1 MAPAKCI
8 FCEIC
13 AKMQPAEIVYEDNE
27 IVVFKD
33 IKPAA
38 PHHYLCVPQRHIQ
51 DINKLTREDK
61 PLGIHTVN
69 FI

>member
-1 MAPAKCI
+1 MSSSKCI
-8 FCEIC
+8 FCDIC
-13 AKMQPAEIVYEDNE
+13 AKTQPAEFMYEDNE

-38 PHHYLCVPQRHIQ
+38 KHHYLCVPLKHIQ

-61 PLGIHTVN
+61 PLGKA
-69 FI
+69 